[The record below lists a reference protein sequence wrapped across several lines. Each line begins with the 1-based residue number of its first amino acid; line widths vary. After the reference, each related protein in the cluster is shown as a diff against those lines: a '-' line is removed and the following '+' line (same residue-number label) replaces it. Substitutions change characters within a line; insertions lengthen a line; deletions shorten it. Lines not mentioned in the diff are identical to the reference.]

1 MATHAAVL
9 DTVLDVMAQAIVQSG
24 ACVVST
30 TSVSDLLQG
39 AHLAGRP
46 LTEHRD
52 EIVARA
58 LCLPKPVH
66 KAIGKPRL
74 ADDELVRSVRELRSI
89 GLDQEDIAAILGVGV
104 RKVSPHVKDMP
115 LRRGTRRGVAL
126 PPDSEKLEEAYR
138 QWTEGAAIPLIA
150 EMLDVGILDVK
161 DLCGHLPRGGK
172 WRGPPPWLE
181 EAQRQ
186 WMAGV
191 KPDAIAAQFE
201 VSTNTIRKHCGHLP
215 RAPRPDVTPA
225 WVEVAQ
231 RLWMDGILV
240 AEIADTVGRSEAT
253 VLDHCQHLPRGE
265 IVPKWVPA
273 AQQKWQSGVPVARI
287 AKEAGVSETA
297 VNYRCWH
304 LPRPGRRKTPPAWFE
319 IAAPRWMAGV
329 ELGKIAAE
337 CGVSKPTI
345 CRHCRHLPRPK
356 PGDAEGSG
364 HDGAAEAFPA
374 EAGTLPM
381 MAAE

>member
-1 MATHAAVL
+1 MASQATVL
-9 DTVLDVMAQAIVQSG
+9 ETVLDVMARAVVQSG
-24 ACVVST
+24 TCVVST
-30 TSVSDLLQG
+30 DSVSDLLQG
-39 AHLAGRP
+39 ARLAGRP
-46 LTEHRD
+46 LAEHRD

-58 LCLPKPVH
+58 LCLPKPEPRNVER
-66 KAIGKPRL
+66 PRL
-74 ADDELVRSVRELRSI
+74 TDEQLAKSVRELRSL

-115 LRRGTRRGVAL
+115 LRRGTQRGVAL
-126 PPDSEKLEEAYR
+126 PPDSGKLELAYE
-138 QWTEGAAIPLIA
+138 QWKAGVAIPLIA
-150 EMLDVGILDVK
+150 DMLDVGILDVK
-161 DLCGHLPRGGK
+161 ELCGHLPRGGK
-172 WRGPPPWLE
+172 WRNPPPWLE

-186 WMAGV
+186 WMDGV

-201 VSTNTIRKHCGHLP
+201 VSTNNIRKHCGHLP
-215 RAPRPDVTPA
+215 RPAKPDVTPA
-225 WVEVAQ
+225 WLEIAQ
-231 RLWMDGILV
+231 RLWMDGVLV

-273 AQQKWQSGVPVARI
+273 AQQKWQAGVPVSRI

-304 LPRPGRRKTPPAWFE
+304 LPRPGRRKTPPAWFD

-356 PGDAEGSG
+356 PGDVADTGYEGSSATSTVLLQ
-364 HDGAAEAFPA
+364 AAE
-374 EAGTLPM
+374 
-381 MAAE
+381 